1 MPPTPASPT
10 SEAGIVRVDLL
21 QRNPDPEEP
30 EAPLVEPG
38 IPEGCFV
45 VAVVVNGTVPPWPA
59 GWRKRPVPG
68 RPWRL
73 TRSPGRGPV
82 SPRRTA
88 EVAAL
93 RIAAPRTARSTGA
106 TRAAGS
112 PRVVVPRSAW
122 AARSARVIG
131 PGSAWTAR
139 PTGPA
144 RVIGR
149 GATWTARPAGSALVI
164 GSTRSAWVAR
174 PAGSARVVRTGR
186 RVEVARRRAA
196 VVTAGSRRW
205 RSRSGE
211 C

>member
-1 MPPTPASPT
+1 MPPTPPSPT
-10 SEAGIVRVDLL
+10 SEAGIARVDLL

-30 EAPLVEPG
+30 EAQLVEPG

-59 GWRKRPVPG
+59 GGRKRPVPG
-68 RPWRL
+68 GPWRL
-73 TRSPGRGPV
+73 PRSPGRGPV

-131 PGSAWTAR
+131 
-139 PTGPA
+139 
-144 RVIGR
+144 R
-149 GATWTARPAGSALVI
+149 GAAWTARPAGSALVI